1 MTAQSGFRQ
10 APAASFRRVDTNFR
24 RFAASSSVVSAGIG
38 VAKSLTEES
47 FGLAGFENIATS
59 AAVKVLDTAKAATA
73 LLGDA
78 VDIVDAVR
86 DSQGAGWAS
95 RTAAGAA
102 ASQSLLTDLGTVAG
116 SASIVTT
123 ALGIA
128 PALPLI
134 AAGLTVAGAGA
145 TLWKSQQDRKGKLS
159 TQNGDNVGQETL
171 GVGDSGGGGS
181 GTGGGVGGAA
191 AIGTAPGLTSAT
203 GSMLKQLR
211 LQIAQL
217 DRQLDQLGTNLN
229 QQQEQLRRRGERLT
243 ELIGGSA
250 TERVALN
257 RLAESIN
264 ALRRSRSA
272 VSEAKSAIGKLQL

>member
-1 MTAQSGFRQ
+1 M
-10 APAASFRRVDTNFR
+10 
-24 RFAASSSVVSAGIG
+24 
-38 VAKSLTEES
+38 
-47 FGLAGFENIATS
+47 
-59 AAVKVLDTAKAATA
+59 LDTAKAATA

-102 ASQSLLTDLGTVAG
+102 ASQSLLTDLGTVAA
-116 SASIVTT
+116 SVSIVTT
-123 ALGIA
+123 ALGVA
-128 PALPLI
+128 PALPFV
-134 AAGLTVAGAGA
+134 AAGLAVAGAGA
-145 TLWKSQQDRKGKLS
+145 ALWKSQQDLKGE
-159 TQNGDNVGQETL
+159 QRGPDGDSAESGNPAIS
-171 GVGDSGGGGS
+171 DSGGGGS
-181 GTGGGVGGAA
+181 GTIGGFGGAA
-191 AIGTAPGLTSAT
+191 VIGTAPGLTSAG